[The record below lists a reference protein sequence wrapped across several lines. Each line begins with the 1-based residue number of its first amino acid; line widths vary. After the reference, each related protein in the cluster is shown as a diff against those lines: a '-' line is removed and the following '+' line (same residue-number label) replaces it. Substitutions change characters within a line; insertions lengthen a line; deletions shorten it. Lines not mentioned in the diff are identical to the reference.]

1 MYTYSQTLVQRPH
14 PLSRRISQGM
24 SENLRTKSGEGWR
37 VSNCPHLPPP
47 RADAVARVNSL
58 AIVSSFITVCSG
70 LFLLYRRNADWNV
83 IRSDKCS
90 EAGGSQEVTA
100 GHSCNNCIQQA
111 ADSKLGLCYPI
122 HLHAPH
128 HNCIQHGG
136 DSKLGVCY
144 SIHLHAH
151 QACNEWAV
159 PVAVW
164 QLCDLL
170 YTCYLLQCLFQAP
183 FLGGGNYPQAH
194 NPPKWLPNCVL

>member
-1 MYTYSQTLVQRPH
+1 MAIVVYSGLLATYMYTYSQTLVQRPH

-47 RADAVARVNSL
+47 RADAEDAVARVNSL
-58 AIVSSFITVCSG
+58 AIVSSLITVCSG

-111 ADSKLGLCYPI
+111 ADSKLGVCYSI
-122 HLHAPH
+122 HLHTP
-128 HNCIQHGG
+128 HNCIQQGG

-151 QACNEWAV
+151 HACNE
-159 PVAVW
+159 
-164 QLCDLL
+164 
-170 YTCYLLQCLFQAP
+170 
-183 FLGGGNYPQAH
+183 
-194 NPPKWLPNCVL
+194 